1 MKPLADRI
9 STKPRFILRDAVK
22 LYTDDW
28 RVMVDMMDKI
38 EPVAV
43 YDMTDM
49 IEVEFFDEKCD

>member
-9 STKPRFILRDAVK
+9 STKPKFILRDSVK

-28 RVMVDMMDKI
+28 RVMIDMMDKI

-49 IEVEFFDEKCD
+49 IEVEFFYEKRD

>member
-9 STKPRFILRDAVK
+9 STKPRFILRDSVK
-22 LYTDDW
+22 LYIDDW
-28 RVMVDMMDKI
+28 REMVDMMAKI
-38 EPVAV
+38 EPAAV

>member
-9 STKPRFILRDAVK
+9 STKPKFILRDAVK
-22 LYTDDW
+22 LYIDDW
-28 RVMVDMMDKI
+28 RVMVDMMAKI
-38 EPVAV
+38 EPAAV